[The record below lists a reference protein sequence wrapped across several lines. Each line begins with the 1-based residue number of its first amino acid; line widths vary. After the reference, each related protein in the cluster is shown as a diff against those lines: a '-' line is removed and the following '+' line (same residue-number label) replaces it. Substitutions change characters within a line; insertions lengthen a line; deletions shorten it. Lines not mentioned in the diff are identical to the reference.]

1 MGYFTSKSARGIS
14 YLKQVSITTAIVS
27 SIGYAA
33 YHLREQNA
41 VQLDPPNTTYSNP
54 SKVRLPPKDP
64 ESINSRLREYE
75 KTVFVNRDGIAR
87 YDFNQLASNDPCEDD
102 HVESVSKEIDDG
114 NWYFWGVFDGHSGW
128 NTSLYLRQHLVPAV
142 VDELRKTAMTAMK
155 NNACPSALSY
165 ERSLCNAFENLDNHI
180 VHENISTVFKNPK
193 SVQNAAR
200 LLLPAVSGSC
210 ALLTAY
216 SAKSKTL
223 QVACTGD
230 SRAVLGEQ
238 TSSGSWNAVP
248 LSRDQTGANPDE
260 AARLEVEHPGE
271 TVLRNNRILGRLM
284 PSRAF
289 GDARFKWSRQ
299 VSERLH
305 KEYFSAVPIPVK
317 SPPYVTAVPEVETVR
332 VDSKKHKFLIMASDG
347 LWDTMSSERAVELV
361 GQWMNSD
368 FGKKPAS
375 ENFSSSTLNLFNWF
389 HKASP
394 VVDENAATHLVR
406 NALGGK
412 DETISALLTLTYP
425 LSRRYR
431 DDLTVTVVFFEENE
445 AA

>member
-1 MGYFTSKSARGIS
+1 MGYFTSKSARSICS
-14 YLKQVSITTAIVS
+14 LKHISITAAIIS
-27 SIGYAA
+27 SAGYAT
-33 YHLREQNA
+33 YQLREQNA
-41 VQLDPPNTTYSNP
+41 IQLDQPNTVYPYP
-54 SKVRLPPKDP
+54 SKVRLPPKDS
-64 ESINSRLREYE
+64 ESINKQLREFQ
-75 KTVFVNRDGIAR
+75 KTVYVNRDGIAR
-87 YDFNQLASNDPCEDD
+87 YDFNQVPSNDPCEDD

-128 NTSLYLRQHLVPAV
+128 NTSMYLRQHLVPAV
-142 VDELRKTAMTAMK
+142 VDELRETALK
-155 NNACPSALSY
+155 VRESKACPSPLSY
-165 ERSLCNAFENLDNHI
+165 ERSLCDAFQKLDHRI
-180 VHENISTVFKNPK
+180 VHEHVSSVFKNPK
-193 SVQNAAR
+193 SLQNAAS
-200 LLLPAVSGSC
+200 LLLPAISGSC

-230 SRAVLGEQ
+230 SRAVLGER
-238 TSSGSWNAVP
+238 TSGGIWNAVP

-271 TVLRNNRILGRLM
+271 IVLRNNRILGRLM

-317 SPPYVTAVPEVETVR
+317 SPPYVTAVPEVETIK

-361 GQWMNSD
+361 GQWIDSEFAENH
-368 FGKKPAS
+368 AS
-375 ENFSSSTLNLFNWF
+375 ENTSPSTFNPLKWF
-389 HKASP
+389 HKTLP
-394 VVDENAATHLVR
+394 VVDGNAATHLIR
-406 NALGGK
+406 NALGRK
-412 DETISALLTLTYP
+412 DEMVSALLTLTYP

-431 DDLTVTVVFFEENE
+431 DDLTVTVIFFEENE
-445 AA
+445 RT